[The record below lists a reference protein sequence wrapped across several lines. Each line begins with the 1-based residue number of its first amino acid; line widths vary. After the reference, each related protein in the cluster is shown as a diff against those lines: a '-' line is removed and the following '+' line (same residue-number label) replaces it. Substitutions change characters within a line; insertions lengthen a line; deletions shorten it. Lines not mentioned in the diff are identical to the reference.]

1 MQNKIIKVK
10 NFLSSLLC
18 NYRQL
23 VKTDFDEGTTDKIL
37 DILRELRSF
46 MKSSNFVIDG
56 SIPSEWYV
64 SSLIQYLKRLP
75 DNLVNNEYELLFEDM
90 EKDLYKNLKELD
102 FETLSTCISK
112 IKFVEKG
119 ILFYQEAKQTLI
131 DILMNN
137 KVIKIVE
144 NDPIKV
150 EFSFKYEPKKKK
162 FKIKPLGIKEKQIHL
177 LDNMDYNKKSLERV
191 CGTVKQFCKSF
202 PNLVELQSKQS
213 SETDIFDLQL
223 NNIIKIG
230 TIIHGA

>member
-1 MQNKIIKVK
+1 
-10 NFLSSLLC
+10 
-18 NYRQL
+18 
-23 VKTDFDEGTTDKIL
+23 
-37 DILRELRSF
+37 

-144 NDPIKV
+144 N
-150 EFSFKYEPKKKK
+150 EFILVFFWFIFLYFKRNYSF
-162 FKIKPLGIKEKQIHL
+162 
-177 LDNMDYNKKSLERV
+177 
-191 CGTVKQFCKSF
+191 
-202 PNLVELQSKQS
+202 
-213 SETDIFDLQL
+213 
-223 NNIIKIG
+223 
-230 TIIHGA
+230 